1 MICNVCGEDK
11 RCYQLLEQDLSRPGP
26 PLRGLGMIFAICSD
40 CLSKLIEKIKTGK
53 TALDDPAVVQPAANM
68 REVRDRLDARN
79 RKQP

>member
-40 CLSKLIEKIKTGK
+40 CLSKLIDGIKTAR
-53 TALDDPAVVQPAANM
+53 TTLDDPAAVQQAANM
-68 REVRDRLDARN
+68 HEVRDRLDART